1 MALKMRISP
10 MGVSVLLGPL
20 FIILVGLACATSEPT
35 ATTTAM
41 TSSMSSIEWVEHTSQ
56 TASYRIKLRTG
67 PGLTQ
72 EMMLMES
79 AAAMTAVDQGSLPRH
94 PSPFLHVQC
103 AACHDGG
110 FCPTVSQDCGQEV
123 HIFDKKSG
131 TKVKNL
137 VPAVR
142 ITHSATGDSREL
154 PADLH
159 PSGEIPYVTAC
170 LLTNHRV
177 KEPHFGDNLYLSN
190 GEYSVT
196 VSVGDETALFEIS
209 L

>member
-67 PGLTQ
+67 PGLSQ
-72 EMMLMES
+72 EMMLMEA
-79 AAAMTAVDQGSLPRH
+79 AAAMTAVDQGQPVNRH
-94 PSPFLHVQC
+94 L
-103 AACHDGG
+103 
-110 FCPTVSQDCGQEV
+110 EV